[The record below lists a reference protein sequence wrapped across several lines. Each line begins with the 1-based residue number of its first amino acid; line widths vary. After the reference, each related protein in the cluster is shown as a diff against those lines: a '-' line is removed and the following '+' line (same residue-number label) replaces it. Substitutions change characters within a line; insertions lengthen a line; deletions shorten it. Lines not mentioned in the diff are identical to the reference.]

1 MEFFLPRPRF
11 FNPNID
17 YFPQIATGFP
27 SSRFSGAGKP
37 CNPQPELE
45 AGMPSVPNG
54 ERLTSFSRGAPYY
67 DRVMTTGLEAPISP
81 GLYLVATPI
90 GNLGDITLR
99 ALDVLRRADRIAC
112 EDTRQ
117 TQKLLNHF
125 EITTPTVSC
134 HQHNEHQR
142 AVELIEAL
150 KAGQRIALV
159 SDAGMPGISDPG
171 SWLVTEAIR
180 AGVAVIPIPG
190 ANAAL
195 SALVAS
201 GLSTDEF
208 YFIGFLPEKAG
219 ARRSRLEALA
229 AETQGNERERTLI
242 FYEAPHRILET
253 LTDMEV
259 VFGADLRV
267 VLARELTKIHE
278 EFLRGTVA
286 EARRELAGRDRIRG
300 EFTLLV
306 EARPRTAANGTDTP
320 DASLKIADRVARLQA
335 GNGIDEKEALKRL
348 ARELGR
354 SKSELYREL
363 QRERARRA

>member
-1 MEFFLPRPRF
+1 MSRAFQVARPEDTLGTTIR
-11 FNPNID
+11 
-17 YFPQIATGFP
+17 
-27 SSRFSGAGKP
+27 
-37 CNPQPELE
+37 
-45 AGMPSVPNG
+45 
-54 ERLTSFSRGAPYY
+54 RLTAGRGLALIPIT
-67 DRVMTTGLEAPISP
+67 DSGRVVGIVSVQNLMSSMSLLAEQRRLEREEAREDCHDSPWPADPESPLAP

-99 ALDVLRRADRIAC
+99 ALDVLRRVDRIAC

-134 HQHNEHQR
+134 HQHNEHHR
-142 AVELIEAL
+142 ATELIEAL
-150 KAGQRIALV
+150 KAGGRIALV

-171 SWLVTEAIR
+171 GWLAAEAIA

-201 GLSTDEF
+201 GLPTGEF
-208 YFIGFLPEKAG
+208 HFIGFLPEKAG
-219 ARRSRLEALA
+219 ARRTRLEALA
-229 AETQGNERERTLI
+229 AEVAALEAPRTLI

-253 LTDMEV
+253 L
-259 VFGADLRV
+259 ADLEAVWGPSLRV

-286 EARRELAGRDRIRG
+286 EARRESG
-300 EFTLLV
+300 
-306 EARPRTAANGTDTP
+306 RPRSHPRRNHA
-320 DASLKIADRVARLQA
+320 ADRSPSRAQP
-335 GNGIDEKEALKRL
+335 
-348 ARELGR
+348 
-354 SKSELYREL
+354 KSMTP
-363 QRERARRA
+363 APHS

>member
-1 MEFFLPRPRF
+1 MPMPA
-11 FNPNID
+11 D
-17 YFPQIATGFP
+17 
-27 SSRFSGAGKP
+27 
-37 CNPQPELE
+37 PEAAL
-45 AGMPSVPNG
+45 A
-54 ERLTSFSRGAPYY
+54 
-67 DRVMTTGLEAPISP
+67 P

-99 ALDVLRRADRIAC
+99 ALDVLKRVDRIAC

-125 EITTPTVSC
+125 EISTPTVSC

-142 AVELIEAL
+142 AAEMIAAL
-150 KAGQRIALV
+150 KAGARIAVV

-171 SWLVTEAIR
+171 NWLTAEAI
-180 AGVAVIPIPG
+180 AAAVAVIPIPG

-201 GLSTDEF
+201 GLPTDAF
-208 YFIGFLPEKAG
+208 HFIGFLPEKAG
-219 ARRSRLEALA
+219 ARRTRLETLA
-229 AETQGNERERTLI
+229 AEIQRCDAARTMI

-253 LTDMEV
+253 L
-259 VFGADLRV
+259 ADLEAIFGPAIRV

-300 EFTLLV
+300 EITLLV
-306 EARPRTAANGTDTP
+306 EARPLPLQESSSAPVKITDR
-320 DASLKIADRVARLQA
+320 IARLQA
-335 GNGIDEKEALKRL
+335 EAVVDEKEALKRI
-348 ARELGR
+348 ARELGQ
-354 SKSELYREL
+354 SKSDVYREL
-363 QRERARRA
+363 QRERARRR